1 MGKGRSGKDWGKR
14 VGLEMGMIEVGK
26 KRLGWWEGLGVD
38 VGKIKREEK
47 REGLRMR
54 NGLRVKSS
62 YR

>member
-14 VGLEMGMIEVGK
+14 VGLEMGMIEVEK

-38 VGKIKREEK
+38 VGKIKGEEQ
-47 REGLRMR
+47 REGLRMG